1 MGMDSIYEYIDK
13 WNGNELFM
21 YTVILIIIIW
31 FFSRKK
37 LSTNII
43 IGIIIA
49 YFVICYLNTRYVRI
63 NDTYKEIQQAKKD
76 IINPKLK
83 RTDGYDDIVNLLFS
97 VQDMYPSNPQQY
109 SEAIKSINVFYE
121 LYREVQIDKKTC
133 YVNYGL
139 MKQFKRD
146 ALNALISITYGL
158 PSDKRV
164 QDKLNNAT
172 IVLDEIMTKHLD
184 QISYFADDYTYRYG
198 YNVDTK
204 IIDYGPKPSNEY
216 EDMFKPY
223 SYEIF

>member
-1 MGMDSIYEYIDK
+1 MGSLYEYIDK
-13 WNGNELFM
+13 WNGIELFM
-21 YTVILIIIIW
+21 YATILIVILW
-31 FFSRKK
+31 YFSRKK
-37 LSTNII
+37 LDVNII
-43 IGIIIA
+43 VGLIIA
-49 YFVICYLNTRYVRI
+49 YFVICYLNTRYVRVE
-63 NDTYKEIQQAKKD
+63 NTYKEIQQAKIDSIK
-76 IINPKLK
+76 PKLK
-83 RTDGYDDIVNLLFS
+83 RTEGYDDIVNLLFS
-97 VQDMYPSNPQQY
+97 IQDLYRFNPQQY

-121 LYREVQIDKKTC
+121 LYKEVQVDRKTS
-133 YVNYGL
+133 YINYGL

-146 ALNALISITYGL
+146 TLNALMSITYGL

-204 IIDYGPKPSNEY
+204 IIDYGPKASNEY
-216 EDMFKPY
+216 DDMFKSY